1 MHVHVM
7 KDGREAKVW
16 MQSISVEWNRGFR
29 EHEIN
34 EIVKILEN
42 NRQIGENAWDERA

>member
-1 MHVHVM
+1 M
-7 KDGREAKVW
+7 RP
-16 MQSISVEWNRGFR
+16 ISMAWNRGFR

-42 NRQIGENAWDERA
+42 NRQSVENVWDERAGNQQG